1 MKISNRSPIPMSVV
15 GAALLLAVVSGCAT
29 SGGGGGFNASSQVPL
44 PPGVSLTQHQ
54 HLQGVWLAPGFNFSG
69 YDAVVVAT
77 PGFRAVERSNEV
89 NERALA
95 LHALQDA
102 MVIALRDSGAFPA
115 VVTRPDEVKS
125 GARAA
130 VLETTVVE
138 YEKGGGAGRYF
149 AGIYGAGQ
157 PVLRVRGHLLDPAGA
172 PLFVFE
178 ARRSGESASARMFG
192 GFRSDVEIQAEDIR
206 DLGVDLR
213 DFVVQQQKPAK

>member
-1 MKISNRSPIPMSVV
+1 MKLSNWSPRTICVV
-15 GAALLLAVVSGCAT
+15 GAALLLAVASGCAT
-29 SGGGGGFNASSQVPL
+29 SSGGARFNASSQVPL
-44 PPGVSLTQHQ
+44 PPGVSLAQHP

-69 YDAVVVAT
+69 YDAAVVTT
-77 PGFRAVERSNEV
+77 PGFKAVERPNEV
-89 NERALA
+89 NERATA
-95 LHALQDA
+95 IRGLQDA
-102 MVIALRDSGAFPA
+102 MVVALRDSGAFPA

-125 GARAA
+125 GARAV

-213 DFVVQQQKPAK
+213 DFVVQQLKPAK

>member
-1 MKISNRSPIPMSVV
+1 MKSSNRSLRTISAL
-15 GAALLLAVVSGCAT
+15 GATLLLVVASGCAT
-29 SGGGGGFNASSQVPL
+29 GSGGARFNASNQVPL
-44 PPGVSLTQHQ
+44 PAGVTLTQHP
-54 HLQGVWLAPGFNFSG
+54 HLQGVWVAPGFNFTG

-77 PGFRAVERSNEV
+77 PGFKAVERPNEV
-89 NERALA
+89 NERAMA
-95 LHALQDA
+95 IRSLQET
-102 MVIALRDSGAFPA
+102 VVTALRDSGAFPT
-115 VVTRPDEVKS
+115 VVTRPDEVKP
-125 GARAA
+125 GIRAA
-130 VLETTVVE
+130 VIETTIVE

-157 PVLRVRGHLLDPAGA
+157 PVLRVRGQLVDPAGA

-213 DFVVQQQKPAK
+213 DFVVQQRKTGK